1 MIVYEG
7 TPMGRKYP
15 MGVIIIVI
23 KSKRIVEQV
32 ESFARCIDK
41 RLITCIVLKKLG
53 RENMT
58 RYVFKVLRSLEK
70 ILVEPIEMMR
80 EMVYI
85 HEFAAVIDYV
95 ISKEGNMLMSEYQ
108 NSIFALVSQHEEMKG
123 ERWKEK
129 FDYAYMF

>member
-1 MIVYEG
+1 MIARFVYKG
-7 TPMGRKYP
+7 KNGIGKFPKDKYRE
-15 MGVIIIVI
+15 ILFEYH
-23 KSKRIVEQV
+23 VETYDEV
-32 ESFARCIDK
+32 ERFIDES
-41 RLITCIVLKKLG
+41 LIEDVE

-70 ILVEPIEMMR
+70 ILVEPIAMMR

-95 ISKEGNMLMSEYQ
+95 ISKEGNLLMSEYQ
-108 NSIFALVSQHEEMKG
+108 NSIFAIVSQQEEMKG

-129 FDYAYMF
+129 FDYEYMF